1 MIFIET
7 SLFTKQVEEALE
19 DEDYGEFQR
28 HLAMYPNAGPV
39 VKGSGGVR
47 KVRWALPG
55 RGKSGGIRVMY
66 YWRSK
71 EDQVYLL
78 FLLKKGERSD
88 LTDSQLRELAK
99 YVKEH
104 LK

>member
-1 MIFIET
+1 VVFIET
-7 SLFTKQVEEALE
+7 ELFTKQAEKELQ

-28 HLAMYPNAGPV
+28 HLAMHPNAGPV
-39 VKGSGGVR
+39 IRGSGGVR

-55 RGKSGGIRVMY
+55 KGKSGGIRVMY
-66 YWRSK
+66 YWRSNK
-71 EDQVYLL
+71 DQIYLL
-78 FLLKKGERSD
+78 YLFKKGERSD
-88 LTDSQLRELAK
+88 LTDSQLKELAK

>member
-1 MIFIET
+1 VVFIET
-7 SLFTKQVEEALE
+7 AFFTKQVEESLE

-28 HLAMYPNAGPV
+28 YLAEYPDAGSV
-39 VKGSGGVR
+39 VKGGAGVR

-66 YWRSK
+66 YWRSQ
-71 EDQVYLL
+71 EDQIYLL
-78 FLLKKGERSD
+78 YLFKKGERSD
-88 LTDSQLRELAK
+88 LTDSQRKALGK
-99 YVKEH
+99 YVKEY